1 MPKHPRPS
9 RLRRIL
15 TAAGA
20 ATVAGLVL
28 FSGRQAVLSKAP
40 VFSPGLFPGGL
51 AVESWPMPQELLR
64 PPTFLFPHPS
74 EADIDFALP
83 RRLLPLRPHSQPQ
96 HDADAVFL
104 PDESDA
110 AVFPDS
116 DAVLL
121 PDSEVL
127 VLADEPVD
135 DAICAFQG
143 GASSPARSLGT
154 LPGPGRHAYLCAM
167 PETEQ
172 TIQPLQAPLLLS
184 ASSSADSPAAAPAD
198 LPVRPMLN
206 WRNRLVFDSA
216 VLDGGDVLVFAK
228 GVIRRQW
235 ANTANPPVQCVYHG
249 RDDGASASLPAITA
263 AQQVARCPPPPALLT
278 SSNTQLRVTLSVTGE
293 EPIPSLAIYRPQQS
307 DLAAVAPPTRNNI
320 CACTMVRNVSKF
332 LREWVL
338 YHDALGV
345 GQFFLYDNGS
355 EDNLAGKVADLRSTG
370 VNISTV
376 AWPWTKTQEAG
387 LSHCAAVHQAS
398 CQWMAFV
405 DVDEFIFSPD
415 WKNLESPSK
424 SMLEA
429 LVSVD
434 PQIGQIYLP
443 CFDFGPSGQTAHPQ
457 EGVCQGYTC
466 RLKTQQRH
474 KSFVR
479 LDAVEPSLQNSV
491 HHFSLRSGF
500 TNMWT
505 RLARINHY
513 KYQAWTEFKLKFKRR
528 VSAYV
533 ADWTDPVNL
542 KSSDRAP
549 GLGVEAVEPPG
560 WADKFCEVKDT
571 VMQEL
576 SVRWFGTG
584 FGGHGSS
591 KSKGSHETHT
601 GDVALSPSLP

>member
-28 FSGRQAVLSKAP
+28 FSGRQA
-40 VFSPGLFPGGL
+40 
-51 AVESWPMPQELLR
+51 
-64 PPTFLFPHPS
+64 PS

-83 RRLLPLRPHSQPQ
+83 RRLLPLRPHSPPQ
-96 HDADAVFL
+96 HDVFL

-127 VLADEPVD
+127 ILADEHVD

-143 GASSPARSLGT
+143 GASSPARALGT

-172 TIQPLQAPLLLS
+172 SIQPLQAPLLLS
-184 ASSSADSPAAAPAD
+184 SSSADSPAAAPAD
-198 LPVRPMLN
+198 FPVRPMLN
-206 WRNRLVFDSA
+206 WSNRLVFDST

-235 ANTANPPVQCVYHG
+235 ANTANPPVQCVYRGH
-249 RDDGASASLPAITA
+249 DDGVSVSLPAITV

-278 SSNTQLRVTLSVTGE
+278 SSNTQLRVTLSFTGE
-293 EPIPSLAIYRPQQS
+293 EPIPSLAIYRPQKS
-307 DLAAVAPPTRNNI
+307 DLAAVAPPTRSTI

-338 YHDALGV
+338 YHDTLGV
-345 GQFFLYDNGS
+345 DQFFLYDNGS

-457 EGVCQGYTC
+457 DGVCQGYTC

-474 KSFVR
+474 KSLVR

-491 HHFSLRSGF
+491 HHFSIKAGF

-505 RLARINHY
+505 KLARINHY

-571 VMQEL
+571 LMQEL

-584 FGGHGSS
+584 FAGHGSS

-601 GDVALSPSLP
+601 GDVALSSSLP

>member
-1 MPKHPRPS
+1 MPKHHRPS
-9 RLRRIL
+9 RLRRFL

-20 ATVAGLVL
+20 ASVAGLVL
-28 FSGRQAVLSKAP
+28 FAGRQAVLSKGP
-40 VFSPGLFPGGL
+40 IFSPGLFPGGL
-51 AVESWPMPQELLR
+51 AVENWPLPQELLR
-64 PPTFLFPHPS
+64 PPTFLFPQPS

-83 RRLLPLRPHSQPQ
+83 RRLLPLRPHSPPQ

-104 PDESDA
+104 PESDA
-110 AVFPDS
+110 VFLPDL

-143 GASSPARSLGT
+143 GASSPARALGR
-154 LPGPGRHAYLCAM
+154 LPGPGRHAYVCTM
-167 PETEQ
+167 PKPEQ
-172 TIQPLQAPLLLS
+172 SIQPLQAPLLLS
-184 ASSSADSPAAAPAD
+184 SSVDAAAAD
-198 LPVRPMLN
+198 FPVHTMLN

-235 ANTANPPVQCVYHG
+235 ANTANPPVQCVYRG
-249 RDDGASASLPAITA
+249 RADGVSASLPAITA
-263 AQQVARCPPPPALLT
+263 AQQVVRCPPPPALLT

-293 EPIPSLAIYRPQQS
+293 EPIPSLATYRPQKS
-307 DLAAVAPPTRNNI
+307 DLAVAPKRNMI

-332 LREWVL
+332 LREWVM

-345 GQFFLYDNGS
+345 DQFFLYDNGS
-355 EDNLAGKVADLRSTG
+355 EDNLAAKVAEMRSTG
-370 VNISTV
+370 INISTV

-387 LSHCAAVHQAS
+387 LSHCAAVHQTS
-398 CQWMAFV
+398 CQWMTFI
-405 DVDEFIFSPD
+405 DVDEFIFNPD
-415 WKNLESPSK
+415 WKILESPSK

-429 LVSVD
+429 VVSVD

-491 HHFSLRSGF
+491 HHFSLKSGF

-505 RLARINHY
+505 KLARINHY

-542 KSSDRAP
+542 QSSDRAP

-591 KSKGSHETHT
+591 KSTGSHETHT